1 MDKKEFYNMIN
12 RVIGDKVFQYEGPIM
27 GGVSLDVVIDFK
39 FKIVGDVKLL
49 HMGEPKNH
57 VSIDVTVL
65 SITPPTLDGFIQ
77 NLDNAFEIKD
87 RMYFTATKIENY
99 IWRVLQHFSIE
110 DTPVITSIKFTGKR
124 YEYMEKINEGISE
137 KKGIV
142 RKVVQDIIR
151 VFKKGEGEYALPED
165 ISNNMTYDFPN
176 LNTEFTVEVKI
187 DEDNTIEGFDI
198 DGGYYDDEETFEIHI
213 QYNPKF
219 FPETY
224 YDLIG
229 ELNEIVRHELQHLI
243 QSERGIN
250 RPTDE
255 TDPEK
260 YYLQP
265 HELDA
270 QIAGFKR
277 LSKIRKE
284 PFEKTVINWFN
295 TNKTLGD
302 DAKERIINVILKT
315 KKWPQ

>member
-165 ISNNMTYDFPN
+165 IGNNMTYDFPN

-284 PFEKTVINWFN
+284 PFEKTVIDWFN
-295 TNKTLGD
+295 KNKTLGD

>member
-27 GGVSLDVVIDFK
+27 GGISLDVVIDFK
-39 FKIVGDVKLL
+39 FKIIGDVKLL

-57 VSIDVTVL
+57 VSIDVKVL

-151 VFKKGEGEYALPED
+151 VFKKGEGEYVLPED

-187 DEDNTIEGFDI
+187 DEDNSIEGFDI

-250 RPTDE
+250 RPSDE

-284 PFEKTVINWFN
+284 PFEKTVIDWFN
-295 TNKTLGD
+295 KNKTLSD
-302 DAKERIINVILKT
+302 DAKERIISVILKT
-315 KKWPQ
+315 KK

>member
-1 MDKKEFYNMIN
+1 MDKKEFYDMIN

-27 GGVSLDVVIDFK
+27 VGLSLDVVIDFK
-39 FKIVGDVKLL
+39 FKIVGDVKLR
-49 HMGEPKNH
+49 HMGEPKNY
-57 VSIDVTVL
+57 VGIDVTVL
-65 SITPPTLDGFIQ
+65 NITPPTLDGFIPDIQ
-77 NLDNAFEIKD
+77 DNRLEISD
-87 RMYFTATKIENY
+87 RMYYMANNIENY
-99 IWRVLQHFSIE
+99 VWRVFQYFSVVDI
-110 DTPVITSIKFTGKR
+110 PVLTSIRFTGER
-124 YEYMEKINEGISE
+124 HNPMEGLNEGRSE

-142 RKVVQDIIR
+142 RKIVQDIIR
-151 VFKKGEGEYALPED
+151 VFKKGDGEYTLPED
-165 ISNNMTYDFPN
+165 ISSNMTYDFPS

-229 ELNEIVRHELQHLI
+229 ELNELVRHELQHLI
-243 QSERGIN
+243 QSEMGID

-284 PFEKTVINWFN
+284 PFEKTVIDWFN
-295 TNKTLGD
+295 KNKTLSD
-302 DAKERIINVILKT
+302 DAKERVINVILKT
-315 KKWPQ
+315 KK